1 MYTQKK
7 ELTKDAKL
15 RAILQEFKTVHWQ
28 NGLDSLDYSLPL
40 EELKII
46 ATSIKDML
54 DNFDFKAGDCVVK
67 VGEINKRGTI
77 IQVNAINLAS
87 GFGDVMVL
95 WDSNNNE
102 FESCR
107 SRMMSNQFEEVNSSD
122 LVYVFSPN

>member
-1 MYTQKK
+1 M
-7 ELTKDAKL
+7 
-15 RAILQEFKTVHWQ
+15 QEFKTVPWQ
-28 NGLDSLDYSLPL
+28 SGLDSLDYSLPL

-67 VGEINKRGTI
+67 VSEINKKMGTV
-77 IQVNAINLAS
+77 IQVNAINLAG

-102 FESCR
+102 FESCH